1 MGKSVL
7 IVDDDALIRSFMTT
21 VLAEDGFGVEEARS
35 GVEGLSKLKGGAFDL
50 VITDLRMPDMSGLDL
65 MAKAK
70 EMDVDCRWVVITA
83 YGTIKN
89 AVEAM
94 KIGASDYLTK
104 PFRDPDELRHVV
116 GRVMREVEAE
126 RKISLMSEE
135 LGRRFPPT
143 GMIFLG
149 EKMEGIQRMVQEVAP
164 TPATV
169 LISGASG
176 TGKELIARLLHRMSP
191 RKEKPFVSVHCAA
204 LAETLL
210 ESELFGHERGAFTGA
225 TAMRKGRFEMAD
237 GGTLFLDEIGEIS
250 PSIQVKLLRV
260 LQEREF
266 ERVGGVRPLSVDVR
280 VISST
285 NKDLKSEVTAG
296 RFRDDLFYRLNVFP
310 IVLPPL
316 KERAEAIV
324 PLAEHFAAKFE
335 AAFGKR
341 IRGLTPEAKSALV
354 EYTWPGNIRELQNV
368 IERAVILTPD
378 EIDVHHLNLD
388 VPEQREPYGEGL
400 LKGAERE
407 MIRKVLSEV
416 GGNRKKAAERLGISL
431 RTLQYR
437 IKEYGV

>member
-1 MGKSVL
+1 
-7 IVDDDALIRSFMTT
+7 
-21 VLAEDGFGVEEARS
+21 
-35 GVEGLSKLKGGAFDL
+35 
-50 VITDLRMPDMSGLDL
+50 
-65 MAKAK
+65 
-70 EMDVDCRWVVITA
+70 C
-83 YGTIKN
+83 
-89 AVEAM
+89 
-94 KIGASDYLTK
+94 AS
-104 PFRDPDELRHVV
+104 
-116 GRVMREVEAE
+116 
-126 RKISLMSEE
+126 
-135 LGRRFPPT
+135 
-143 GMIFLG
+143 
-149 EKMEGIQRMVQEVAP
+149 
-164 TPATV
+164 
-169 LISGASG
+169 
-176 TGKELIARLLHRMSP
+176 
-191 RKEKPFVSVHCAA
+191 

-316 KERAEAIV
+316 KERAEAIL
-324 PLAEHFAAKFE
+324 PLAEYFATKFA
-335 AAFGKR
+335 AAFGKGR
-341 IRGLTPEAKSALV
+341 KGFTAEARSALV
-354 EYTWPGNIRELQNV
+354 EYGWPGNIRELQNV
-368 IERAVILTPD
+368 IERAVILTAE

-388 VPEQREPYGEGL
+388 VSDQRAPYEEGL
-400 LKGAERE
+400 LKAAERE
-407 MIRKVLSEV
+407 MIEKVLSEV

-437 IKEYGV
+437 IKEYGL